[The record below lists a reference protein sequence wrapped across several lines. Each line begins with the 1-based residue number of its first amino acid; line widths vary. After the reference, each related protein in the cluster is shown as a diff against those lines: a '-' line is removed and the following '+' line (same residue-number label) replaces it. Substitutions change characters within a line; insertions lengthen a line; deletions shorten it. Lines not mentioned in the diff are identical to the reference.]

1 MNYFKILSIVLGAGM
16 VLGGVWAVFSV
27 EGLKRLI
34 AKLYPEERPRWLLI
48 AGALVLA
55 LVLWTWM
62 ELAKAVPI
70 LINFRESEIGAVLA
84 NHQETKLVARAASME
99 NFVVTLVVSLGLIK
113 VVPLVFFYKKSREF
127 LTALLAEPL
136 AFRVVVLSSAA
147 IGLGLLVMGL
157 VF

>member
-1 MNYFKILSIVLGAGM
+1 MTYFKILSIVLGAGM

-48 AGALVLA
+48 AEALVLA

-62 ELAKAVPI
+62 ELGKAV
-70 LINFRESEIGAVLA
+70 
-84 NHQETKLVARAASME
+84 SME

-147 IGLGLLVMGL
+147 IGLGLLMMGL
-157 VF
+157 FF